1 MSLTFTIRSIEEC
14 SRTTVFRV
22 VGRLSGHLTSRV
34 GIVLFVI
41 LCIGVAQTSWVWA
54 EEPDDD
60 LSFASLEN
68 ILDTRLV
75 ASNVLG
81 VHHTHPPGEWMISYR
96 VMWMRMAGNRVGTQ
110 SVSDAD
116 VLQDFMVT
124 PTDMDMQMHML
135 GVMFAPRR
143 TLTLMAM
150 VPYHQRS
157 MNHLTRSGAQFS
169 TESGGFGDIEL
180 SALYSVQNGENHQ
193 IHIESGV
200 GLPTGSIDERADI
213 PAGPNQRLPYP
224 MQLGSGTYDPKLGLT
239 YSHVRNDWYF
249 GANTSGT
256 WRLGRN
262 DNNYR
267 LGNQYVVDGWASYR
281 FNPWLHSSARTVATF
296 LGDIHGADPEL
307 NPMMVPTANPN
318 LRGGKWVDILLG
330 VNVFVPDGKLF
341 GNRFSVEWAL
351 PAYQSLHGPQL
362 ERDWA
367 LSLGWQYVWNY

>member
-1 MSLTFTIRSIEEC
+1 MT
-14 SRTTVFRV
+14 
-22 VGRLSGHLTSRV
+22 LSCQL
-34 GIVLFVI
+34 
-41 LCIGVAQTSWVWA
+41 
-54 EEPDDD
+54 
-60 LSFASLEN
+60 
-68 ILDTRLV
+68 
-75 ASNVLG
+75 
-81 VHHTHPPGEWMISYR
+81 
-96 VMWMRMAGNRVGTQ
+96 
-110 SVSDAD
+110 
-116 VLQDFMVT
+116 
-124 PTDMDMQMHML
+124 
-135 GVMFAPRR
+135 
-143 TLTLMAM
+143 
-150 VPYHQRS
+150 
-157 MNHLTRSGAQFS
+157 
-169 TESGGFGDIEL
+169 
-180 SALYSVQNGENHQ
+180 LYSVQNGENHQ

-341 GNRFSVEWAL
+341 GNRFFRRMGTACL
-351 PAYQSLHGPQL
+351 PVPAWPAAGEGLGLESRLAVRLELLILADMHTRTQLTSIRVGGIPLDKKPRCSRVDVRNCWLGFTAITGSGHAGAAARSSSLVQKDFQL
-362 ERDWA
+362 
-367 LSLGWQYVWNY
+367 